1 MMKFRIL
8 SFNSNNDKFL
18 VRTITDNNNN
28 STFVFNDCL
37 QFSDKFNDGYI
48 SENEFTKFL
57 VCKEKFPIK
66 NFTSIKIE
74 KLTIKDYFN
83 FNYLLN
89 HFKFKYNK
97 KTNTFIKQ
105 KE

>member
-18 VRTITDNNNN
+18 VRTITDNNN
-28 STFVFNDCL
+28 TFVFNDCL
-37 QFSDKFNDGYI
+37 QFYDKFNNGYI
-48 SENEFTKFL
+48 SENEFTQFL
-57 VCKEKFPIK
+57 VCKEKFSVEKFTNIK
-66 NFTSIKIE
+66 FE